1 VTFCKTGGGTH
12 SLYFDEKNLL
22 FFYYEGSPSNAET
35 EHIPPVEYACENIK
49 CKNLELRK
57 LMGEHTRDRT
67 ISLMPLTMRLQVCL
81 SVKIVN
87 NLLRKGTVSR
97 DVHILRKGR
106 SKVKP
111 LSVSALIVFNIVN
124 CFLFSYL
131 RVNIFAAPILPNL
144 KSLLNSE

>member
-1 VTFCKTGGGTH
+1 MANARSKILRQQFFC
-12 SLYFDEKNLL
+12 SVPIS
-22 FFYYEGSPSNAET
+22 EGSSSNAET

-87 NLLRKGTVSR
+87 NLLLKGTVPW
-97 DVHILRKGR
+97 V
-106 SKVKP
+106 
-111 LSVSALIVFNIVN
+111 
-124 CFLFSYL
+124 
-131 RVNIFAAPILPNL
+131 
-144 KSLLNSE
+144 E